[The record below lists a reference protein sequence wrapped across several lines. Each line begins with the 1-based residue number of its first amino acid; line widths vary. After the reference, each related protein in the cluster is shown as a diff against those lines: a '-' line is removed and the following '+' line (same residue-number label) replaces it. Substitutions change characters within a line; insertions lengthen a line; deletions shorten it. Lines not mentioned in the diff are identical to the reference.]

1 MSPFD
6 PEIDS
11 RGAVAMPG
19 LGRYELAE
27 RTFFHR
33 VFGWMGGGLL
43 LTALVA
49 WYFGT
54 PERFASVFGQNRAVI
69 WVVFIAQIGL
79 VFAISRAV
87 QKLSATWAASLFVLY
102 SALTGLTMSVLF
114 LVYTSGSITS
124 AFLASGGTFA
134 AAAIYG
140 AYTKKDLTK
149 FGSLMRMALM
159 GFVIATIVNLFMQSS
174 GFSWVLS
181 YVGVLIFI
189 GLTAFDVQK
198 LKAWHQNGIEGSGA
212 DRALA
217 IGGALTLYL
226 DFINLFILML
236 RIMGDRRQN

>member
-1 MSPFD
+1 MDRFD
-6 PEIDS
+6 GQMDS
-11 RGAVAMPG
+11 RGAVAMPA
-19 LGRYELAE
+19 LGRYELAQ

-33 VFGWMGGGLL
+33 VFGWFGGGLL

-54 PERFASVFGQNRAVI
+54 PDRFASIFGGRPATI
-69 WVVFIAQIGL
+69 WILLIVQIGL

-102 SALTGLTMSVLF
+102 SALTGLTLSVLF
-114 LVYTSGSITS
+114 LVYTSGSIAS
-124 AFLASGGTFA
+124 AFFASGGTFA
-134 AAAIYG
+134 VAAIYG

-149 FGSLMRMALM
+149 FGSLMQMAFM
-159 GFVIATIVNLFMQSS
+159 GFFIATIVNLFLRSS
-174 GFSWVLS
+174 GLSWILS

-189 GLTAFDVQK
+189 GLTAVDMQK
-198 LKAWHQNGIEGSGA
+198 LKAIHQNGIEGSGA

-217 IGGALTLYL
+217 VGGALTLYL

-236 RIMGDRRQN
+236 RIMGDRRQS